1 MTKQGA
7 VPTLHNE
14 VRKERSTKDN
24 WIEERCD
31 SMAKGIK
38 VGNSKEAYELSH
50 QNQLAESSC
59 HR

>member
-38 VGNSKEAYELSH
+38 VGNSKKRPTNYLTKT
-50 QNQLAESSC
+50 N
-59 HR
+59 